1 MALVLLTMR
10 PSGSCWIAQLASRY
24 CDLAAT
30 PSIKRAPT
38 EADVYEKARRRVR
51 HLEEGAWVMAHN
63 DTPQELVDQVKAA
76 LRDMR
81 NSTVL
86 EGLTAE
92 QIQGSA

>member
-1 MALVLLTMR
+1 
-10 PSGSCWIAQLASRY
+10 
-24 CDLAAT
+24 
-30 PSIKRAPT
+30 
-38 EADVYEKARRRVR
+38 
-51 HLEEGAWVMAHN
+51 MAHN

-76 LRDMR
+76 LRDIR